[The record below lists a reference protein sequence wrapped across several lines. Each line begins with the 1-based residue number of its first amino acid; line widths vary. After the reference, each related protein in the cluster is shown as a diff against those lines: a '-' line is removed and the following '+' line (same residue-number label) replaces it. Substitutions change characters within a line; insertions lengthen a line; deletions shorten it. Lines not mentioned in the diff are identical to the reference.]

1 MMTDQMPDMGA
12 LVRPGAA
19 LREFRAERGLTL
31 AELSQRTGL
40 PVSSLS
46 KIENDKVEL
55 TIDKL
60 LRISLALD
68 VNIADIFGT
77 PTGQYSPGASS
88 RRRSNTRA
96 SEGMAVTTRNG
107 EVRYQAYDLLN
118 KDLTPMVAQVHAR
131 SIEEFGDFHRHD
143 GEEFVY
149 VLDGELAFYSDSY
162 TPAYLKAGDSIYFD
176 SGMGHAYVAVGDVPC
191 RILSVFST
199 SGDQVVNFVQ
209 SQSKPSEVVANA
221 RTSEDVP
228 HP

>member
-1 MMTDQMPDMGA
+1 MPDMVA
-12 LVRPGAA
+12 RVRPGVA

-46 KIENDKVEL
+46 KIENDTVEL

-77 PTGQYSPGASS
+77 PTGHYSPGASS
-88 RRRSNTRA
+88 RRRSITRA

-118 KDLTPMVAQVHAR
+118 KDLTPMVAQVPAR
-131 SIEEFGDFHRHD
+131 AR
-143 GEEFVY
+143 
-149 VLDGELAFYSDSY
+149 
-162 TPAYLKAGDSIYFD
+162 K
-176 SGMGHAYVAVGDVPC
+176 
-191 RILSVFST
+191 ST
-199 SGDQVVNFVQ
+199 RPNS
-209 SQSKPSEVVANA
+209 SQ
-221 RTSEDVP
+221 
-228 HP
+228 

>member
-1 MMTDQMPDMGA
+1 M
-12 LVRPGAA
+12 
-19 LREFRAERGLTL
+19 
-31 AELSQRTGL
+31 
-40 PVSSLS
+40 
-46 KIENDKVEL
+46 
-55 TIDKL
+55 
-60 LRISLALD
+60 RISDWSSD
-68 VNIADIFGT
+68 VC
-77 PTGQYSPGASS
+77 SS
-88 RRRSNTRA
+88 
-96 SEGMAVTTRNG
+96 
-107 EVRYQAYDLLN
+107 DL
-118 KDLTPMVAQVHAR
+118 
-131 SIEEFGDFHRHD
+131 SIEEFGEFHRHD

-221 RTSEDVP
+221 RRSEDVP